1 MTRTHRKVHRLLWPV
16 LAVLVTL
23 GVTMALVL
31 RPPPEVNAPQATAEP
46 PR

>member
-1 MTRTHRKVHRLLWPV
+1 MTRTHRKIHRLLWPV
-16 LAVLVTL
+16 IAVLITL

-31 RPPPEVNAPQATAEP
+31 RPPPEVETPQATAEP